1 MYTFNFVI
9 STIFA
14 MNNTFSELIDKRKD
28 TWNPLGNYFFPYYF
42 LS

>member
-9 STIFA
+9 ST
-14 MNNTFSELIDKRKD
+14 TFFELIDKRKD

-42 LS
+42 KLNAMKKQ